1 MMRYR
6 ENFWS
11 RIGGVP
17 LLEGWA
23 SMRVLIIEQASDGGH
38 YLNYFRHL
46 IQAFAPLGCE
56 IVVAVPKPALESA
69 QFKMYLFPHRP
80 RFRLE
85 RIPSRDETISKWR
98 MILANARAF
107 RALIARVKPDAV
119 YVPSLDVYLSTLD
132 RMAQSLAWWLA
143 LRPRLSR
150 LHCEALLLGLPAA
163 YGMTRRSPFI
173 NKMTVRTMPFDVVHY
188 IDPVVFDWVLSK
200 VGGKAVRRPR
210 FIADPVEPLL
220 LPTRSKARA
229 MLRLPE
235 HKKLI
240 MSVGMQDHRKGVD
253 YLIRACARWQPA
265 EPASIVLA
273 GPLSPQIRQLVTSEY
288 RHLLEDGRLIVLDRY
303 LSKEEINACCAAGNL
318 IAAPCRP
325 HPHSS
330 SIVLHA
336 VTAERMVLAANNGWF
351 AYMVPKF
358 SLGRLCDPQNPELL
372 AEALDLALREAEAYK
387 LSAAAKR
394 LVEFH
399 RAENFVI
406 QWRRELSRFM
416 GKSEEAARRDW
427 KWVLNGED
435 EGTAI

>member
-1 MMRYR
+1 
-6 ENFWS
+6 
-11 RIGGVP
+11 
-17 LLEGWA
+17 
-23 SMRVLIIEQASDGGH
+23 MRVLIIEQASDGGH
-38 YLNYFRHL
+38 YLNSVQHL
-46 IQAFAPLGCE
+46 VQAFAPLGCE
-56 IVVAVPKPALESA
+56 IVVAVPNTVPESA
-69 QFKMYLFPHRP
+69 QFKIYLSPHRS

-85 RIPSRDETISKWR
+85 FIPSRDETISRWR

-119 YVPSLDVYLSTLD
+119 YVPTLD
-132 RMAQSLAWWLA
+132 GYVISIRDGMAQSLAWWLA

-173 NKMTVRTMPFDVVHY
+173 TKMAVRTMPFDVVHY

-200 VGGKAVRRPR
+200 VGGKAGRKAR
-210 FIADPVEPLL
+210 FIADPVEPLS

-240 MSVGMQDHRKGVD
+240 MSIGLQDHRKGVD
-253 YLIRACARWQPA
+253 YLIGACARWQPA

-273 GPLSPQIRQLVTSEY
+273 GKLSAQIRQLVTNEY
-288 RHLLEDGRLIVLDRY
+288 RHLVDEGRLIVLDQY
-303 LSKEEINACCAAGNL
+303 LSKEDFYACFAAGDL
-318 IAAPCRP
+318 IATPYRPQP
-325 HPHSS
+325 HPSH
-330 SIVLHA
+330 IVLHA
-336 VTAERMVLAANNGWF
+336 ATAGKMVLAANSGWL

-358 SLGRLCDPQNPELL
+358 SLGRLCDLQDPELL
-372 AEALDLALREAEAYK
+372 AEALDLALHEAEAYK

-399 RAENFVI
+399 RSENFVL
-406 QWRRELSRFM
+406 QWRQGLSRMM
-416 GKSEEAARRDW
+416 GKSEDAPPRDW

-435 EGTAI
+435 QVRAQPAR